1 MNDKRVGLFLCAA
14 AALLLA
20 IAWFRAPEYDEA
32 YSIFLTAGHARPV
45 WPQGVFAPGAVRWVY
60 ADGAG
65 FAQVA
70 EDLRAGDVHP
80 PLYFWALDAWR
91 QVAGPSWFAARA
103 LSVLFTLGTLVL
115 LARLAAVLDVPVL
128 PALGMTLLSYG
139 FAYTGVVA
147 RGFALA
153 QLCDVAGVLLLARAR
168 GWRGALPGG
177 VALGAASFSNYLAI
191 FAAAAALLWLCRAR
205 WRLLPAALAGFVPF
219 LPLDAWFFLAQR
231 GSRAGQ
237 FVTFDASH
245 ALALLAK
252 DSGAAI
258 FGGLPL
264 YAGAFA
270 LPVAVGLGAL
280 FAAGLV
286 CVVRRRHASAMLCA
300 LLALATPAGLLALGL
315 IFHNT
320 PIEIRYLAFA
330 IPWVALLF
338 AAALPRPLLTVMLAV
353 QGCAIAGL
361 AFAVATMQPQGLAA
375 RAAAAYPGALV
386 VVPFGNDGVGVPG
399 PFIAAAPDGM
409 RILLLNPGQALNVRA
424 ERQVILATIDADAS
438 SRTASAQMLS
448 ALQQDR
454 CFMETARTP
463 LIAVFDRSCADQQ

>member
-1 MNDKRVGLFLCAA
+1 MNDRRVALFLCTA

-20 IAWFRAPEYDEA
+20 IAWFRALEYDEA
-32 YSIFLTAGHARPV
+32 YSLFLTAGHARPA
-45 WPQGVFAPGAVRWVY
+45 WPQGIFTPGAVRWLY
-60 ADGAG
+60 AGGAG
-65 FAQVA
+65 FGQVA
-70 EDLRAGDVHP
+70 HDLRAGDVHP
-80 PLYFWALDAWR
+80 PLYFWALDVWR
-91 QVAGPSWFAARA
+91 RVFGPSWFAARA
-103 LSVLFTLGTLVL
+103 LSVLFTLGTLAL

-128 PALGMTLLSYG
+128 PALGLTLLSYG

-168 GWRGALPGG
+168 GWRGALAGG
-177 VALGAASFSNYLAI
+177 VALGAASFTNYLAV
-191 FAAAAALLWLCRAR
+191 FTACAALLWLCRAR
-205 WRLLPAALAGFVPF
+205 WRVLPAALAGFVPF

-237 FVTFDASH
+237 FVAFDASH

-258 FGGLPL
+258 FGGLPV

-270 LPVAVGLGAL
+270 LPVALAL
-280 FAAGLV
+280 LALVLAGFV

-330 IPWVALLF
+330 IPWVALMF

-361 AFAVATMQPQGLAA
+361 AFATATMQPQGLVA

-399 PFIAAAPDGM
+399 PFIAAAPDSM
-409 RILLLNPGQALNVRA
+409 RLLLFRAGRALNVQG
-424 ERQVILATIDADAS
+424 ERQVILATIGADDS
-438 SRTASAQMLS
+438 SRAASAQMLS

-454 CFMETARTP
+454 CFTQAARTP